1 MYRSIFVRMFVCL
14 FASVFA
20 SHANA
25 QGASI
30 VTGKVT
36 LEANGEPVHGAVA
49 LLVGLGSFTTTD
61 HEGRFRIEKVPEG
74 TYELLVQREHLS
86 AERQPLT
93 VAAEEIVEVNIKLAL
108 SPVHEHVTVT
118 TSARRATTARESFN
132 AVTVLDSFE
141 LAHNMWGTLGEVLEN
156 EPGIAKRS
164 FGPGSSRPIIRGFDG
179 DRVLIMQDGVRTA
192 DLSSQSGD
200 HGTTIDPGNTER
212 IEVVKGPATLLYG
225 SNAIG
230 GVVNTITSQ
239 DIFRQSQPQGVHG
252 QVLANFGNT
261 NDQAGTSGHL
271 RYGNGKWMA
280 WGGGGTRR
288 TGDYDTPEG
297 PVENSR
303 TRFANAS
310 AGAGY
315 YGDRTYFAVGY
326 EFEDGDYG
334 VPFAGD
340 FHGGHEEEGEHAEEE
355 VFISIE
361 PRRQNVRVDFGMNEL
376 RNTILDEL
384 RVVFTLVDY
393 AHDEVETIA
402 GDSTVGTSFDNNVY
416 LLRAEFE
423 QNPVARLSG
432 KFGVWT
438 KNRDYNVIG
447 EEALAPPTTQTAF
460 AAFAYEELK
469 LGPSAALQ
477 FGARFEHNNYNPA
490 MRQESDHG
498 HDEKDGEHEEEESE
512 HDEGEGEHE
521 EEENLDLEAP
531 PAIPRTFTGVSGSI
545 GIRYDLTSSAAFV
558 ANLTRSYRAPAL
570 EELYNFGLH
579 VGNLAFEIGNPILDR
594 ESSLGVDLSLKTGS
608 NDASGEVNFYYY
620 DIDNFV
626 FAAATDQEADGL
638 RLSPFVQG
646 DSRFVGFDAAG
657 SVRLTDYLWVKAS
670 AGYTEAKLTAIDE
683 FLPRIPSLHGRVQ
696 VEIPYKGLAVVPEV
710 VFAGKQNKV
719 ALTETPTDGYTV
731 LNINVNYTLA
741 RSHMAQIF
749 SVRAYNLTNELH
761 RNHTSFIKD
770 FASQIGRGVKFTY
783 SMRFF

>member
-1 MYRSIFVRMFVCL
+1 MFACL
-14 FASVFA
+14 FAGVLAPCTS
-20 SHANA
+20 A
-25 QGASI
+25 QGASV
-30 VTGKVT
+30 VTGEVT
-36 LEANGEPVHGAVA
+36 LEANGEPVHGAVV
-49 LLVGLGSFTTTD
+49 LIVGLGSFTTTD
-61 HEGRFRIEKVPEG
+61 REGRYRIERVPEG
-74 TYELLVQREHLS
+74 TYQLLVQREHLS
-86 AERQPLT
+86 ADGQPIT
-93 VAAEEIVEVNIKLAL
+93 VAAEETVEANIKLAL

-118 TSARRATTARESFN
+118 TSARGATTGRESFN
-132 AVTVLDSFE
+132 AVTTLDSFE
-141 LAHNMWGTLGEVLEN
+141 LAQNMWGTLGEVLEN
-156 EPGIAKRS
+156 EPGVAKRS

-200 HGTTIDPGNTER
+200 HGTTIDPGSVER

-230 GVVNTITSQ
+230 GLVNTITSQ
-239 DIFRQSQPQGVHG
+239 DTFRQSQPQGVHG
-252 QVLANFGNT
+252 QVLVDFGNA
-261 NDQAGTSGHL
+261 NDQAAASGHL

-280 WGGGGTRR
+280 WGSGGARR

-315 YGDRTYFAVGY
+315 YGDRAYFAVGY
-326 EFEDGDYG
+326 EFEDGNYG

-340 FHGGHEEEGEHAEEE
+340 FHGGHEEEGAHGEGEGEHAEEE
-355 VFISIE
+355 IFISIE
-361 PRRQNVRVDFGMNEL
+361 PHRQNVRIDFGMNEL
-376 RNTILDEL
+376 RNTILDGL

-393 AHDEVETIA
+393 THDEVETIA

-423 QNPVARLSG
+423 QNPAARLSG

-438 KNRDYNVIG
+438 KYRDYKVIG

-460 AAFAYEELK
+460 AAFAYEELE

-477 FGARFEHNNYNPA
+477 FGARFEHNDYNPA

-498 HDEKDGEHEEEESE
+498 HDEEDGEHDEEG
-512 HDEGEGEHE
+512 D
-521 EEENLDLEAP
+521 LDLEAP
-531 PAIPRTFTGVSGSI
+531 PVIPRTFAGVSGSI

-579 VGNLAFEIGNPILDR
+579 VGNLAFEIGNPALDR
-594 ESSLGVDLSLKTGS
+594 ESSLGVDLSLKGGS

-626 FAAATDQEADGL
+626 FPAAIDQEADGL

-646 DSRFVGFDAAG
+646 DSRFVGFDTAG
-657 SVRLTDYLWVKAS
+657 SIRLTDFLWVKAS
-670 AGYTEAKLTAIDE
+670 AGYTEAQLNATDE
-683 FLPRIPSLHGRVQ
+683 FLPRIPPFHGRLQ
-696 VEIPYKGLAVVPEV
+696 VEIPYKGFALVPEL
-710 VFAGKQNKV
+710 VFASKQDKV

-731 LNINVNYTLA
+731 LNINANYTLA
-741 RSHMAQIF
+741 RSHMAHIF
-749 SVRAYNLTNELH
+749 SVRAYNLTNELY

-770 FASQIGRGVKFTY
+770 FAPEIGRGVKFTY